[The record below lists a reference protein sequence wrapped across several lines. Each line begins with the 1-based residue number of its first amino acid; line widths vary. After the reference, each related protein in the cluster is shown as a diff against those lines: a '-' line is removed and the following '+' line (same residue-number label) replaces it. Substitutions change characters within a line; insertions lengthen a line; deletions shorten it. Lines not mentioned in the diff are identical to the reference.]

1 MYDTFKT
8 VPRPA
13 NENWR
18 GNGTWRQRQRWRS
31 CSARTAYRTV
41 EYMESVGC
49 SNDEMDATEA
59 DIVETVAL
67 LASEWRHNQAQ
78 YVPTSG
84 MVSVW
89 GFGEGLEP
97 RVPNEAAFARVNQ
110 DKRLSG

>member
-1 MYDTFKT
+1 
-8 VPRPA
+8 
-13 NENWR
+13 
-18 GNGTWRQRQRWRS
+18 
-31 CSARTAYRTV
+31 
-41 EYMESVGC
+41 MESVGC

-97 RVPNEAAFARVNQ
+97 RIPNEAAFARVNRTMRNALARIREWYQ
-110 DKRLSG
+110 ESITRHAWRPR